1 MVKQISESE
10 FDEAVKNGVSAV
22 DFSAVWCGPCKMLG
36 PVFEKISEKYEGKIN
51 FYKVDVDEAPNLC
64 QKLGIMSVPA
74 VFVFKDGNPV
84 ANSVG
89 FVPEAQ
95 LEEFISGN
103 L

>member
-10 FDEAVKNGVSAV
+10 FDEAVKNGVSSV

-36 PVFEKISEKYEGKIN
+36 PVFEKVSEKYEGKIN

>member
-1 MVKQISESE
+1 
-10 FDEAVKNGVSAV
+10 
-22 DFSAVWCGPCKMLG
+22 
-36 PVFEKISEKYEGKIN
+36 
-51 FYKVDVDEAPNLC
+51 
-64 QKLGIMSVPA
+64 VPA